1 MKWRRRQYLIDQRFQ
16 WRFVRCIIIPMV
28 LGVIVI
34 TLADYYFI
42 WSYFTAPSQVRY
54 QNMGPISMKIAGY
67 LLFYELVLL
76 IPILTVIGVIFSHR
90 VAGPLVN
97 IERTLRAIGD
107 GDLSKRVVLRE
118 KDELRAL
125 EMSVN
130 EMAAGLADKFLE
142 IEKAITVL
150 QDKLLRLAQETGKEL
165 PNINKVREE
174 IKFLSS
180 SLDILKNSLG
190 KFRR

>member
-1 MKWRRRQYLIDQRFQ
+1 
-16 WRFVRCIIIPMV
+16 
-28 LGVIVI
+28 
-34 TLADYYFI
+34 
-42 WSYFTAPSQVRY
+42 
-54 QNMGPISMKIAGY
+54 MGPVSLKIAGY

-76 IPILTVIGVIFSHR
+76 VPILAVVGVIFSHR

-107 GDLSKRVVLRE
+107 GDLSRRVVLRE

-130 EMAAGLADKFLE
+130 EMAAGLSDKLLE

-150 QDKLLRLAQETGKEL
+150 QEKLLSLTQETGKEL
-165 PNINKVREE
+165 PNINRVREE
-174 IKFLSS
+174 IKSLAS
-180 SLDILKNSLG
+180 SLDMLKNQLD
-190 KFRR
+190 KFKR